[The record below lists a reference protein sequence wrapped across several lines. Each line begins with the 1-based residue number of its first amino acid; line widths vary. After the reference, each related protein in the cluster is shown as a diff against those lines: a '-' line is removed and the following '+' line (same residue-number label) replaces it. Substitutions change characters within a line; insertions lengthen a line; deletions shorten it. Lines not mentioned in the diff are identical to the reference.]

1 MSEQKPKAKTH
12 KCRATYARRLRA
24 ECPNKSQTQN
34 DKRTTPR
41 GRGVVDPS
49 RGVPR
54 RRVDAREVTGAR
66 RRRVFVFR
74 RAASRVDAR
83 DGGARAR
90 RATAM
95 TAVTARGDARRV
107 GTATRAGDARRDAR
121 RRRRFA
127 RRRRRRRARSRARIA
142 WRSSG
147 AGVNRERRSGAAR
160 KTTRRG
166 EARARGGGR
175 ARERGGRT
183 GDDALS
189 RRAGR
194 RGTARAD
201 GAEDARGT
209 RRRRARCARV
219 RYRRAG
225 GASARTDD
233 ETDDDAGSGRSTKS
247 LGTTRR
253 PSEGWIIQSCGTS

>member
-1 MSEQKPKAKTH
+1 VAFVRRGCKPREAFR
-12 KCRATYARRLRA
+12 CGEENDATPGGAQSA
-24 ECPNKSQTQN
+24 E
-34 DKRTTPR
+34 
-41 GRGVVDPS
+41 
-49 RGVPR
+49 
-54 RRVDAREVTGAR
+54 A
-66 RRRVFVFR
+66 
-74 RAASRVDAR
+74 
-83 DGGARAR
+83 GARA
-90 RATAM
+90 
-95 TAVTARGDARRV
+95 
-107 GTATRAGDARRDAR
+107 TRD
-121 RRRRFA
+121 
-127 RRRRRRRARSRARIA
+127 
-142 WRSSG
+142 
-147 AGVNRERRSGAAR
+147 
-160 KTTRRG
+160 
-166 EARARGGGR
+166 
-175 ARERGGRT
+175 GRT
-183 GDDALS
+183 GGDALS

>member
-1 MSEQKPKAKTH
+1 MT
-12 KCRATYARRLRA
+12 
-24 ECPNKSQTQN
+24 
-34 DKRTTPR
+34 
-41 GRGVVDPS
+41 
-49 RGVPR
+49 
-54 RRVDAREVTGAR
+54 VDARSGFGAPRRARDARDIGAR
-66 RRRVFVFR
+66 RDRRHP
-74 RAASRVDAR
+74 
-83 DGGARAR
+83 
-90 RATAM
+90 M
-95 TAVTARGDARRV
+95 TAVTARGDARGV
-107 GTATRAGDARRDAR
+107 GTATSRG
-121 RRRRFA
+121 
-127 RRRRRRRARSRARIA
+127 RRA
-142 WRSSG
+142 
-147 AGVNRERRSGAAR
+147 
-160 KTTRRG
+160 TRRATTTTIRAAASAP
-166 EARARGGGR
+166 ARAVTREDCVAFVVSGCKPREAFRCGEENDATPGGAQSAEEGAR
-175 ARERGGRT
+175 ANGGGRT

>member
-1 MSEQKPKAKTH
+1 M
-12 KCRATYARRLRA
+12 
-24 ECPNKSQTQN
+24 
-34 DKRTTPR
+34 TT
-41 GRGVVDPS
+41 
-49 RGVPR
+49 
-54 RRVDAREVTGAR
+54 T
-66 RRRVFVFR
+66 
-74 RAASRVDAR
+74 
-83 DGGARAR
+83 
-90 RATAM
+90 
-95 TAVTARGDARRV
+95 TARGDARRV
-107 GTATRAGDARRDAR
+107 GTATRRG
-121 RRRRFA
+121 
-127 RRRRRRRARSRARIA
+127 RRA
-142 WRSSG
+142 
-147 AGVNRERRSGAAR
+147 
-160 KTTRRG
+160 TRRATTTTIRAAATAP
-166 EARARGGGR
+166 ARAVTREECVAFVRRGCKPREAFRCGEENDATPGGAQSAEAGAR
-175 ARERGGRT
+175 ATRDGRT

-225 GASARTDD
+225 GGSARTDD